1 MFFGTIFETNMSTCT
16 KAGKSL
22 EEIMTAS
29 VVDSFSTNLNVTGS
43 KITTSLLQT
52 DTKTLTSQE
61 TDKKTKG
68 LADPVYL

>member
-29 VVDSFSTNLNVTGS
+29 VVDSFSTHLNVTGS

-52 DTKTLTSQE
+52 DTKTLTGDRQ
-61 TDKKTKG
+61 KTKG